1 MAEAEDVVVDVAR
14 HATVFIRDTW
24 RRHYAREPDAP
35 VALASLVRRLDL
47 LVSAAFGTSLPI
59 RVALPPARPTVLHRL
74 FHHRAHPRHRQAV
87 PATSGD
93 TLWLPAHLGTCDV
106 GEASELYRAMAM
118 QQACRALRG
127 HVQVI
132 AGQGN
137 PLLRDT
143 ALVLEAQAAEAAVA
157 RGFPGLLPALR
168 RLRRLALAARP
179 PLAAFAPARQPLERL
194 VRSILEG
201 EPGEVCELVDP
212 GDPGAGEP
220 VGPLGPVGTA
230 PGTSP
235 VTASC
240 GGDDPLGQAEMLLRE
255 WALDAAD
262 VRRLGPM
269 PLYRDWWTGELRSA
283 GAMARMVD
291 GRAPGH
297 DADDPG
303 PVRSARME
311 RRPEE
316 REATADEDKG
326 GEPGVWMIQQ
336 DAPHE
341 VAEDPF
347 GLQRPVDRDDETS
360 ADEYGDMLS
369 ELASTRMVAAPD
381 PPREVLLS
389 DDPPA
394 SRAKIDF
401 DEPDAGG
408 TRSRYPEWDH
418 ASASYIEHGTT
429 VRMMPPVPGDPGWVD
444 ATLARHRSHLDG
456 IRRQFEALRPE
467 RVRLRRQSDGEDVDI
482 DACVEGRA
490 DLRAGGFLR
499 EGLYEARRPGRR
511 SIAVSILV
519 DSSGS
524 TDGFIGGA
532 RRVIDVERE
541 ALLLVCMALQGLGEP
556 FSVMAFSGEGP
567 HGVTL
572 RMLKAFDEAYGQEV
586 ALRIAGLEP
595 ERYTRAGAAI
605 RHATALLMRQP
616 AEHRL
621 LLMLSDGKPNDADRY
636 DGRFGVEDMRQS
648 VTEARLQGI
657 FPFCLTVDLQAP
669 GYLPK
674 VFGQDGYAVLATP
687 ERLPLVLLDWTRRL
701 LAR

>member
-35 VALASLVRRLDL
+35 IALASLVRRLDL
-47 LVSAAFGTSLPI
+47 LVSAAFGTSLTI

-74 FHHRAHPRHRQAV
+74 FHRPAYPRHRQAL
-87 PATSGD
+87 PATSGSAI
-93 TLWLPAHLGTCDV
+93 WLPPHLGTCDAV
-106 GEASELYRAMAM
+106 EASELYRAMAL
-118 QQACRALRG
+118 QQACRAMRG
-127 HVQVI
+127 HVQAI
-132 AGQGN
+132 AGQRS

-143 ALVLEAQAAEAAVA
+143 ALALEAQAAEAEVA
-157 RGFPGLLPALR
+157 RGFPGLVPALR
-168 RLRRLALAARP
+168 RLRGLALAARP
-179 PLAAFAPARQPLERL
+179 PLAGFATARQPLERL
-194 VRSILEG
+194 VRDILESG
-201 EPGEVCELVDP
+201 LEVASVRNADGDTGSYVDSSANSGSGSAASRD
-212 GDPGAGEP
+212 GDPLAR
-220 VGPLGPVGTA
+220 
-230 PGTSP
+230 
-235 VTASC
+235 
-240 GGDDPLGQAEMLLRE
+240 AERLLQD
-255 WALDAAD
+255 WGLDAAA

-269 PLYRDWWTGELRSA
+269 PLYRDWWTGELREV
-283 GAMARMVD
+283 GAVARMVEGKPF
-291 GRAPGH
+291 GR
-297 DADDPG
+297 DDDDTG

-316 REATADEDKG
+316 REATEDEDRP

-369 ELASTRMVAAPD
+369 ELSSTRMIASPD

-394 SRAKIDF
+394 TRAKIEF
-401 DEPDAGG
+401 DDPAAGG
-408 TRSRYPEWDH
+408 TRFRYPEWDH

-429 VRMMPPVPGDPGWVD
+429 IRMMPPVAGDPRWVD

-467 RVRLRRQSDGEDVDI
+467 RVRLRRQGDGEDIDI

-511 SIAVSILV
+511 SIAVSLLV

-524 TDGFIGGA
+524 TDGFIGGG

-541 ALLLVCMALQGLGEP
+541 ALLLVCMALEGLGEP

-567 HGVTL
+567 HGVSM
-572 RMLKAFDEAYGQEV
+572 RSLKAFDEAYGPDV

-595 ERYTRAGAAI
+595 ENYTRAGAAI

-674 VFGQDGYAVLATP
+674 VFGPDNYAVLSAP

>member
-35 VALASLVRRLDL
+35 IALASLARRLDL
-47 LVSAAFGTSLPI
+47 LLSAACGSSLPMRI
-59 RVALPPARPTVLHRL
+59 ALPPARPTLLHRL
-74 FHHRAHPRHRQAV
+74 FHAPAYPRHRQAL
-87 PATSGD
+87 PGTSGD
-93 TLWLPAHLGTCDV
+93 TIWLPAHLDTCDV
-106 GEASELYRAMAM
+106 VEASELYRAMAM
-118 QQACRALRG
+118 QQAQRAMRG
-127 HVQVI
+127 NVQAIVQQRD
-132 AGQGN
+132 A
-137 PLLRDT
+137 LLRDT
-143 ALVLEAQAAEAAVA
+143 ALVLEAQAAEDDIA

-179 PLAAFAPARQPLERL
+179 PLADFVPARQPLERL
-194 VRSILEG
+194 VRGILER
-201 EPGEVCELVDP
+201 EL
-212 GDPGAGEP
+212 
-220 VGPLGPVGTA
+220 A
-230 PGTSP
+230 PSP
-235 VTASC
+235 RPAARAAADSLT
-240 GGDDPLGQAEMLLRE
+240 QAERLLRE
-255 WALDAAD
+255 WSISAAES
-262 VRRLGPM
+262 RRLGPM
-269 PLYRDWWTGELRSA
+269 PLYRDWWTGELRMSG
-283 GAMARMVD
+283 GATAHLIDGAPSGVD
-291 GRAPGH
+291 
-297 DADDPG
+297 DDR

-311 RRPEE
+311 RRPEGRDAIE
-316 REATADEDKG
+316 DEDKP

-369 ELASTRMVAAPD
+369 ELASTRMIAAPD

-394 SRAKIDF
+394 SRAILEFKGNGD
-401 DEPDAGG
+401 DD
-408 TRSRYPEWDH
+408 TRFRYPEWNHVD
-418 ASASYIEHGTT
+418 ASYIEHGTT
-429 VRMMPPVPGDPGWVD
+429 VRMSAPVHGDPAWVD
-444 ATLARHRSHLDG
+444 ATLARHRAHLDG
-456 IRRQFEALRPE
+456 IRRQFEALQPE
-467 RVRLRRQSDGEDVDI
+467 RVRLRRQSDGEDIDI
-482 DACVEGRA
+482 DACVQGRA

-511 SIAVSILV
+511 SIAVCLLV
-519 DSSGS
+519 DASGS
-524 TDGFIGGA
+524 TDGFIGDG

-556 FSVMAFSGEGP
+556 FCVMSFSGEGP
-567 HGVTL
+567 HGVVM
-572 RMLKAFDEAYGQEV
+572 RMLKDFDEPYGQEV

-595 ERYTRAGAAI
+595 ENYTRAGAAI
-605 RHATALLMRQP
+605 RHATTLLMGQP

-636 DGRFGVEDMRQS
+636 DGLFGVVDMRQS

-674 VFGQDGYAVLATP
+674 VFGPGHYALLSTP
-687 ERLPLVLLDWTRRL
+687 ERLPRVLLDWTKRL

>member
-1 MAEAEDVVVDVAR
+1 MAEAEDLVVDAAR

-24 RRHYAREPDAP
+24 RRHYATEPDAP
-35 VALASLVRRLDL
+35 VALASLARRLDL
-47 LVSAAFGTSLPI
+47 LISAACGISLPM
-59 RVALPPARPTVLHRL
+59 RSALPPARPTLLHRV
-74 FHHRAHPRHRQAV
+74 FHPRAYPRHRQAV

-93 TLWLPAHLGTCDV
+93 TLWLPAHLGTCDTA
-106 GEASELYRAMAM
+106 EASALYRAMAL
-118 QQACRALRG
+118 QQARRAMRG
-127 HVQVI
+127 T
-132 AGQGN
+132 AQGLLGEADT
-137 PLLRDT
+137 LLRDT
-143 ALVLEAQAAEAAVA
+143 ALVLEARAAELEIAH
-157 RGFPGLLPALR
+157 GFPGLVPDLR
-168 RLRRLALAARP
+168 RLRALALAARP
-179 PLAAFAPARQPLERL
+179 PLDAFAPARQPLERL
-194 VRSILEG
+194 VRGILEHDIG
-201 EPGEVCELVDP
+201 S
-212 GDPGAGEP
+212 GAGVDAGS
-220 VGPLGPVGTA
+220 VGDSLA
-230 PGTSP
+230 R
-235 VTASC
+235 AR
-240 GGDDPLGQAEMLLRE
+240 QLLAE
-255 WALDAAD
+255 WAIDADD

-269 PLYRDWWTGELRSA
+269 PLYRDWWTGELRA
-283 GAMARMVD
+283 GGGTARLVD
-291 GRAPGH
+291 GTAATT
-297 DADDPG
+297 ADDNEG
-303 PVRSARME
+303 KVRSARME
-311 RRPEE
+311 RRPDE
-316 REATADEDKG
+316 RDANEDEDRP

-394 SRAKIDF
+394 SRAQLEF
-401 DEPDAGG
+401 DARDEAG
-408 TRSRYPEWDH
+408 TRFRYPEWDH
-418 ASASYIEHGTT
+418 ADASYIEHGTT
-429 VRMMPPVPGDPGWVD
+429 VRMLPPVHGNPAWID

-467 RVRLRRQSDGEDVDI
+467 RVRLRRQSDGEDIDI

-490 DLRAGGFLR
+490 DMLAGGFLR
-499 EGLYEARRPGRR
+499 EGLYETRRPGRR
-511 SIAVSILV
+511 SIAVTLLV
-519 DSSGS
+519 DASGS
-524 TDGFIGGA
+524 TDGFIGHG

-567 HGVTL
+567 HGVTM
-572 RMLKAFDEAYGQEV
+572 RMLKDFDEVYGQDI

-595 ERYTRAGAAI
+595 ENYTRAGAAI

-636 DGRFGVEDMRQS
+636 DGLFGVEDMRQS

-674 VFGQDGYAVLATP
+674 VFGPGHYALLSTP
-687 ERLPLVLLDWTRRL
+687 ERLPLVMLDWTRRL

>member
-1 MAEAEDVVVDVAR
+1 MAEAEDVVVAAAR
-14 HATVFIRDTW
+14 PASVFIRDTW
-24 RRHYAREPDAP
+24 RRHYAREPDQP
-35 VALASLVRRLDL
+35 ITLTSLAQRLDL
-47 LVSAAFGTSLPI
+47 LLSAACDTALPM
-59 RVALPPARPTVLHRL
+59 RVALPPARPPLLHRL
-74 FHHRAHPRHRQAV
+74 FHRSSYPRHRQAL

-93 TLWLPAHLGTCDV
+93 AIWLPAHLGTCDAT
-106 GEASELYRAMAM
+106 EASMLYRAIAL
-118 QQACRALRG
+118 QQAFRALRG
-127 HVQVI
+127 SAQAI
-132 AGQGN
+132 LALRGSA
-137 PLLRDT
+137 LLRDT
-143 ALVLEAQAAEAAVA
+143 ALVLEAQAAENAVA
-157 RGFPGLLPALR
+157 RAFPGLVPALA
-168 RLRRLALAARP
+168 RLRRRALAARP
-179 PLAAFAPARQPLERL
+179 PLAEFAPARQPLEQL
-194 VRSILEG
+194 VRAILDRDPAAAETPRS
-201 EPGEVCELVDP
+201 PGP
-212 GDPGAGEP
+212 
-220 VGPLGPVGTA
+220 GPVEE
-230 PGTSP
+230 SIN
-235 VTASC
+235 
-240 GGDDPLGQAEMLLRE
+240 QARQLLRD
-255 WALDAAD
+255 WAIDHVEL
-262 VRRLGPM
+262 RRLGPM
-269 PLYRDWWTGELRSA
+269 PLYRDWWTGELRAATA
-283 GAMARMVD
+283 GKPNTVD
-291 GRAPGH
+291 GQSLVPGEVPE
-297 DADDPG
+297 D
-303 PVRSARME
+303 VRSARMS

-316 REATADEDKG
+316 RDATEDEDKPG
-326 GEPGVWMIQQ
+326 GDPGAWMIQQ

-341 VAEDPF
+341 IAEDPF
-347 GLQRPVDRDDETS
+347 GLQRPIDRDDEPS

-394 SRAKIDF
+394 SRAKIEF
-401 DEPDAGG
+401 DQPGKGE
-408 TRSRYPEWDH
+408 TRFQYPEWDH
-418 ASASYIEHGTT
+418 ASGSYIEHGTT
-429 VRMMPPVPGDPGWVD
+429 VRMIDPVAGDSRWVD

-467 RVRLRRQSDGEDVDI
+467 RLRLRRQAEGEDIDI

-511 SIAVSILV
+511 SIAVSLLV
-519 DSSGS
+519 DASGS
-524 TDGFIGGA
+524 TDGFIGEQ

-541 ALLLVCMALQGLGEP
+541 ALLLVCMALQGLAEP

-567 HGVTL
+567 HGVSM
-572 RMLKAFDEAYGQEV
+572 RQLKDFDELYSQEV

-605 RHATALLMRQP
+605 RHASALLMRQP

-636 DGRFGVEDMRQS
+636 DGRFGVEDMRQA

-674 VFGQDGYAVLATP
+674 VFGPGHYALLSAP

>member
-1 MAEAEDVVVDVAR
+1 MAEAEDLVVDAAR

-24 RRHYAREPDAP
+24 RRHYARAPDEP
-35 VALASLVRRLDL
+35 VALASLARRLDL
-47 LVSAAFGTSLPI
+47 LLSAACGTSLPM

-74 FHHRAHPRHRQAV
+74 FHAPAYPRHRQAL

-93 TLWLPAHLGTCDV
+93 TIWLPAHLDTCDPV
-106 GEASELYRAMAM
+106 EAAELYRAIAM
-118 QQACRALRG
+118 QQAHRAMRG
-127 HVQVI
+127 HVQAIV
-132 AGQGN
+132 QQRD

-143 ALVLEAQAAEAAVA
+143 ALVLEAQAAEREVA
-157 RGFPGLLPALR
+157 RRFPGLLPALR
-168 RLRRLALAARP
+168 RLRRRALAARP
-179 PLAAFAPARQPLERL
+179 PLHAFAPARQPLEQL
-194 VRSILEG
+194 VRAILERDLEC
-201 EPGEVCELVDP
+201 EPEP
-212 GDPGAGEP
+212 APRAARGA
-220 VGPLGPVGTA
+220 V
-230 PGTSP
+230 
-235 VTASC
+235 
-240 GGDDPLGQAEMLLRE
+240 DDPLAEAGRLLQDWNIGRAE
-255 WALDAAD
+255 I
-262 VRRLGPM
+262 RRLGPM
-269 PLYRDWWTGELRSA
+269 PLYRDWWTGELRA
-283 GAMARMVD
+283 TGGAAAHLVD
-291 GRAPGH
+291 GAPS
-297 DADDPG
+297 DREQDDR

-311 RRPEE
+311 RRPDE
-316 REATADEDKG
+316 REATEDEDKP

-369 ELASTRMVAAPD
+369 ELASTRMIAAPD

-389 DDPPA
+389 DDPPPT
-394 SRAKIDF
+394 RAVLEFSGQDNG
-401 DEPDAGG
+401 DA
-408 TRSRYPEWDH
+408 RFRYPEWDH
-418 ASASYIEHGTT
+418 ASASYIERGTT
-429 VRMMPPVPGDPGWVD
+429 VRMLPPVPGNPAWVD
-444 ATLARHRSHLDG
+444 ATLARHRAHLDG
-456 IRRQFEALRPE
+456 IRRQFEALQPE
-467 RVRLRRQSDGEDVDI
+467 RVRLRRQNDGEDIDI
-482 DACVEGRA
+482 DACVQGRA

-511 SIAVSILV
+511 SIAVYLLV
-519 DSSGS
+519 DASGS
-524 TDGFIGGA
+524 TDGFIGDG

-556 FSVMAFSGEGP
+556 FCVTAFSGEGP
-567 HGVTL
+567 HGVRM
-572 RMLKAFDEAYGQEV
+572 RMLKDFDEAYGQEV

-595 ERYTRAGAAI
+595 ENYTRAGAAI

-636 DGRFGVEDMRQS
+636 DGVFGVEDMRQS

-674 VFGQDGYAVLATP
+674 VFGQGHYALLSAP

>member
-1 MAEAEDVVVDVAR
+1 VAEAEDVVVDAAR
-14 HATVFIRDTW
+14 HATIFIRDTW
-24 RRHYAREPDAP
+24 RRHYAREPDQP
-35 VALASLVRRLDL
+35 IALASLAQRLDL
-47 LVSAAFGTSLPI
+47 LLSAACGTALPM
-59 RVALPPARPTVLHRL
+59 RVALPPARPTLLHRL
-74 FHHRAHPRHRQAV
+74 FHRSTYPRHRQAL
-87 PATSGD
+87 PASSGD
-93 TLWLPAHLGTCDV
+93 AIWLPAHLDTCDPD
-106 GEASELYRAMAM
+106 EASGLYRAMAL
-118 QQACRALRG
+118 QQVFRARRASAPAILGLRG
-127 HVQVI
+127 S
-132 AGQGN
+132 A
-137 PLLRDT
+137 LLRDT
-143 ALVLEAQAAEAAVA
+143 ALVLEAQAAERAVA
-157 RGFPGLLPALR
+157 RAFPGLVPVLMQ
-168 RLRRLALAARP
+168 LRRLALAARP
-179 PLAAFAPARQPLERL
+179 PLADFAPMRQPLEQL
-194 VRSILEG
+194 VRDTLERDLTTATQ
-201 EPGEVCELVDP
+201 PA
-212 GDPGAGEP
+212 PGAVEDSI
-220 VGPLGPVGTA
+220 T
-230 PGTSP
+230 
-235 VTASC
+235 
-240 GGDDPLGQAEMLLRE
+240 QARKLLQG
-255 WALDAAD
+255 WAIDRVQ
-262 VRRLGPM
+262 VRQLGPM
-269 PLYRDWWTGELRSA
+269 PLYRDWWTGDLRAATASKSHT
-283 GAMARMVD
+283 VD
-291 GRAPGH
+291 GQSLSPGELPE
-297 DADDPG
+297 D
-303 PVRSARME
+303 VRSARMN

-316 REATADEDKG
+316 REATEDEDKPSND
-326 GEPGVWMIQQ
+326 PGAWMIQQ

-341 VAEDPF
+341 IAEDPF

-394 SRAKIDF
+394 SRAKIEF
-401 DEPDAGG
+401 DDPDAGG
-408 TRSRYPEWDH
+408 TRFRYPEWDH
-418 ASASYIEHGTT
+418 ASSTYIEHGTT
-429 VRMMPPVPGDPGWVD
+429 VRMIAPVAGDSRWID

-467 RVRLRRQSDGEDVDI
+467 RVRLRRQTDGEDIDI

-519 DSSGS
+519 DASGS
-524 TDGFIGGA
+524 TDGFIGEQ

-541 ALLLVCMALQGLGEP
+541 ALLLVCMALEGLGEP

-567 HGVTL
+567 HGVTM
-572 RMLKAFDEAYGQEV
+572 RQLKDFDETYGQDI

-605 RHATALLMRQP
+605 RHASSLLMRQS

-674 VFGQDGYAVLATP
+674 VFGPGHYALLSAP

>member
-1 MAEAEDVVVDVAR
+1 MAEAEDLVVDVAR

-24 RRHYAREPDAP
+24 RRHYASEPDAP
-35 VALASLVRRLDL
+35 VALATLARRLDL
-47 LVSAAFGTSLPI
+47 LVAAACGTSLPM
-59 RVALPPARPTVLHRL
+59 RSALPPARPTLLHRI
-74 FHHRAHPRHRQAV
+74 FHPRAHPRHGQAV

-93 TLWLPAHLGTCDV
+93 TLWLPAHLGICDLAQ
-106 GEASELYRAMAM
+106 ASALYRAMAL
-118 QQACRALRG
+118 QQARRAMRG
-127 HVQVI
+127 T
-132 AGQGN
+132 A
-137 PLLRDT
+137 PALLAESDALLRDT
-143 ALVLEAQAAEAAVA
+143 ALVLEACAAELEIA
-157 RGFPGLLPALR
+157 RGFPGLVPDLR
-168 RLRRLALAARP
+168 RLRQLALAARP
-179 PLAAFAPARQPLERL
+179 PLEGFAPARRPLEQL
-194 VRSILEG
+194 VRGILERDIQG
-201 EPGEVCELVDP
+201 
-212 GDPGAGEP
+212 GAASA
-220 VGPLGPVGTA
+220 PVGTVED
-230 PGTSP
+230 SL
-235 VTASC
+235 AS
-240 GGDDPLGQAEMLLRE
+240 ARLLLAE
-255 WALDAAD
+255 WAIDAAD

-269 PLYRDWWTGELRSA
+269 PLYRDWWTGELR
-283 GAMARMVD
+283 ARGGTARLVD
-291 GRAPGH
+291 GTPSSKAG
-297 DADDPG
+297 DENEG
-303 PVRSARME
+303 KVRSARME
-311 RRPEE
+311 RRPDE
-316 REATADEDKG
+316 REAVEDEDKP

-394 SRAKIDF
+394 SRAVLEF
-401 DEPDAGG
+401 DAQDAGDL
-408 TRSRYPEWDH
+408 RFRYPEWDH
-418 ASASYIEHGTT
+418 ANASYIEHGTT
-429 VRMMPPVPGDPGWVD
+429 VRMLPPTPGSSAWIDT
-444 ATLARHRSHLDG
+444 TLARHRSHLDG

-467 RVRLRRQSDGEDVDI
+467 RVRLRRQTDGDDIDI
-482 DACVEGRA
+482 DACVESRA
-490 DLRAGGFLR
+490 DLRAGGYLR
-499 EGLYEARRPGRR
+499 EGLYETRRPGRR
-511 SIAVSILV
+511 SIAVTLLV
-519 DSSGS
+519 DASGS
-524 TDGFIGGA
+524 TDGFIGQG

-567 HGVTL
+567 HGVTM
-572 RMLKAFDEAYGQEV
+572 RMLKAFDEVYGQDI

-595 ERYTRAGAAI
+595 ENYTRAGAAI
-605 RHATALLMRQP
+605 RHATSLLMRQP

-636 DGRFGVEDMRQS
+636 DGLYGVEDMRQS
-648 VTEARLQGI
+648 VTEARLQDI

-674 VFGQDGYAVLATP
+674 VFGPGHYALLPAP